1 MVLRGT
7 TPFSAW
13 LKVKDA
19 GERRPM
25 VFGGTWHTDSA
36 FLARPPSVSMLYAVD
51 VPPFGGD
58 TWYANTQLAYAF

>member
-1 MVLRGT
+1 
-7 TPFSAW
+7 
-13 LKVKDA
+13 
-19 GERRPM
+19 M